1 MGVITGVNYE
11 QFDLNLLNV
20 FDAVM
25 TELNVTRAS
34 VRLNMTQPAV
44 SNALKRLR
52 HLLNDELFIKVP
64 SGVSPTPK
72 ALEIWQ
78 PLHEALHQIRQ
89 TLEPIEFDPVTETVT
104 FTIALNDF
112 TAALIL
118 PPLMKAIEAIAPNV
132 NVRTIPNTHINAAM
146 LLEHAEIDI
155 AIGVFPNPP
164 PRLRSQ
170 PLLTSSWVCVM
181 RRDHPL
187 ASKKLTLERYVQAK
201 HLLVTLT
208 GEATGLIDPL
218 LQERGLNRRIGLTI
232 NQFSVAPQILMDSD
246 FIAVLPTRVVQLSGI
261 ANQLHLA
268 TVPIEINPTSVKM
281 MWHERLQQNM
291 AQVWFRTQLAKVC
304 SCL

>member
-1 MGVITGVNYE
+1 MNYE

-25 TELNVTRAS
+25 MELNVTRAS

-72 ALEIWQ
+72 ASEIWQ
-78 PLHEALHQIRQ
+78 PLREALHQIRQ
-89 TLEPIEFDPVTETVT
+89 TLEPIEFNPANETAT

-112 TAALIL
+112 SAALIL
-118 PPLMKAIEAIAPNV
+118 PSLMKVIEVIAPNI
-132 NVRTIPNTHINAAM
+132 NLRTIPNTHINAAM
-146 LLEHAEIDI
+146 LLEQAEIDI
-155 AIGVFPNPP
+155 AIGVFPSPP

-170 PLLTSSWVCVM
+170 LLLTSPWVCAM

-187 ASKKLTLERYVQAK
+187 ARKKLTLDRYVQAK

-208 GEATGLIDPL
+208 GEATGIIDPL
-218 LQERGLNRRIGLTI
+218 LQERGLNRRIGLTV
-232 NQFSVAPQILMDSD
+232 NQFSVAPQILVTCDL
-246 FIAVLPTRVVQLSGI
+246 IAVLPTRVVQLSGI
-261 ANQLHLA
+261 IDQLHLA
-268 TVPIEINPTSVKM
+268 TIPIEINPTSVKM
-281 MWHERLQQNM
+281 MWHERSQQNT
-291 AQVWFRTQLAKVC
+291 AQTWFRKQLAVAW
-304 SCL
+304 SQL

>member
-1 MGVITGVNYE
+1 MNYE

-34 VRLNMTQPAV
+34 TRLNMTQPAV

-78 PLHEALHQIRQ
+78 PLREALHQIRQ
-89 TLEPIEFDPVTETVT
+89 TLEPIEFNPATETAT

-112 TAALIL
+112 SAALIL
-118 PPLMKAIEAIAPNV
+118 PPLMKVIEAIAPNI
-132 NVRTIPNTHINAAM
+132 NLRTIPNTHINAAM
-146 LLEHAEIDI
+146 LLEQAKIDL
-155 AIGVFPNPP
+155 AIGVFPSPP

-170 PLLTSSWVCVM
+170 PLLTSPWVCAM
-181 RRDHPL
+181 RRNHPL
-187 ASKKLTLERYVQAK
+187 ARKKLTLDHYVQAK

-208 GEATGLIDPL
+208 GEVTGLIDPL
-218 LQERGLNRRIGLTI
+218 LQERGLNRRVGLTI
-232 NQFSVAPQILMDSD
+232 NQFSVAPHILVTCDL
-246 FIAVLPTRVVQLSGI
+246 IAVLPTRVVQLSSI
-261 ANQLHLA
+261 ADQLHLVA
-268 TVPIEINPTSVKM
+268 VPIEINPTSVKM
-281 MWHERLQQNM
+281 MWHERVQQNT
-291 AQVWFRTQLAKVC
+291 AQMWFRTQLAEAC
-304 SCL
+304 SHL

>member
-1 MGVITGVNYE
+1 MNYE
-11 QFDLNLLNV
+11 QFDLNLLTV

-52 HLLNDELFIKVP
+52 HLLNDELFIKIP

-78 PLHEALHQIRQ
+78 PLREALHQIRQ
-89 TLEPIEFDPVTETVT
+89 TLEPIDFNPATETAT

-112 TAALIL
+112 SAALIL
-118 PPLMKAIEAIAPNV
+118 PPLIKVIEAIAPNI
-132 NVRTIPNTHINAAM
+132 NLRTIPNTHINAAL
-146 LLEHAEIDI
+146 LLEQAAIDI
-155 AIGVFPNPP
+155 AIGVFPSPP

-170 PLLTSSWVCVM
+170 PLLTSPWVCAM
-181 RRDHPL
+181 RRGHPL
-187 ASKKLTLERYVQAK
+187 ARKKLTMERYAQAK

-218 LQERGLNRRIGLTI
+218 LQEQGLSRRIGLTV
-232 NQFSVAPQILMDSD
+232 NQFSVAPQILVNSD
-246 FIAVLPTRVVQLSGI
+246 LIAILPTRVIQLSGI
-261 ANQLHLA
+261 ADQLHLSP
-268 TVPIEINPTSVKM
+268 VPMDLNPTLVKM
-281 MWHERLQQNM
+281 MWHERSQQNS
-291 AQVWFRTQLAKVC
+291 AQTWFRIQLAEVC
-304 SCL
+304 SHL

>member
-1 MGVITGVNYE
+1 MRVITGMNYE

-34 VRLNMTQPAV
+34 ERLNMTQPAV

-72 ALEIWQ
+72 AMQIWQ
-78 PLHEALHQIRQ
+78 PLREALNQIRQ
-89 TLEPIEFDPVTETVT
+89 TLEPVEFNPDTETAT

-112 TAALIL
+112 NAALIL
-118 PPLMKAIEAIAPNV
+118 PPLMKVIEAIAPNI
-132 NVRTIPNTHINAAM
+132 NLRTIPNTHINAPM
-146 LLEHAEIDI
+146 LLEQAEIDI

-170 PLLTSSWVCVM
+170 TLLTSPWICVM
-181 RRDHPL
+181 RRGHPL
-187 ASKKLTLERYVQAK
+187 ARKKLTLDRYAQAN

-208 GEATGLIDPL
+208 GESTGVTDPL
-218 LQERGLNRRIGLTI
+218 LQEQGLNRRVGLTV
-232 NQFSVAPQILMDSD
+232 NQFSVAPQILVNSD
-246 FIAVLPTRVVQLSGI
+246 LIATLPTRVVQLSSI
-261 ANQLHLA
+261 ADQLHL
-268 TVPIEINPTSVKM
+268 TPVPIEIPSTSIKM
-281 MWHERLQQNM
+281 MWHERSQRST
-291 AQVWFRTQLAKVC
+291 AQTWFRTQLTEVY
-304 SCL
+304 SHL

>member
-1 MGVITGVNYE
+1 MNYE

-78 PLHEALHQIRQ
+78 PLRQALHQIRQ
-89 TLEPIEFDPVTETVT
+89 TLEPIEFNPATETAT

-112 TAALIL
+112 SAALIL
-118 PPLMKAIEAIAPNV
+118 PPLMKVIEAIAPNI
-132 NVRTIPNTHINAAM
+132 NLRTIPNTHINAAM
-146 LLEHAEIDI
+146 LLEQAEIDI
-155 AIGVFPNPP
+155 AIGVFPSPP

-170 PLLTSSWVCVM
+170 PLMTSPWVCAM

-187 ASKKLTLERYVQAK
+187 AGKKLTLDRYAQAK

-208 GEATGLIDPL
+208 GEATGLIEPL
-218 LQERGLNRRIGLTI
+218 LQERGLNRRIGLTV
-232 NQFSVAPQILMDSD
+232 NQFSVAPQILMNSD
-246 FIAVLPTRVVQLSGI
+246 LIAVLPTRVVQLSGI
-261 ANQLHLA
+261 ADQFHLVA
-268 TVPIEINPTSVKM
+268 VPIEINPTSVKM
-281 MWHERLQQNM
+281 MWHERIQQNT
-291 AQVWFRTQLAKVC
+291 AQVWFRTQLAEVC
-304 SCL
+304 SHL

>member
-1 MGVITGVNYE
+1 MNYE

-25 TELNVTRAS
+25 MELNVTRAS
-34 VRLNMTQPAV
+34 VQLNMTQPAV

-52 HLLNDELFIKVP
+52 RLLNDELFIKVP

-78 PLHEALHQIRQ
+78 PLREALYQIRQ
-89 TLEPIEFDPVTETVT
+89 TLEPIEFNPATETAT

-112 TAALIL
+112 SAALIL
-118 PPLMKAIEAIAPNV
+118 PSLMKVIEAIAPQINL
-132 NVRTIPNTHINAAM
+132 RTIPNTHINAAM
-146 LLEHAEIDI
+146 LLEQAEIDI
-155 AIGVFPNPP
+155 AIGVFPSSP

-187 ASKKLTLERYVQAK
+187 ASKKLTLDRYAQAN

-208 GEATGLIDPL
+208 GETTGVIDPL
-218 LQERGLNRRIGLTI
+218 LQERGLNRRIGLTV
-232 NQFSVAPQILMDSD
+232 NQFSVAPPILVNSD
-246 FIAVLPTRVVQLSGI
+246 LIAVLPTRVIQLSGI
-261 ANQLHLA
+261 ASQLHLA

-281 MWHERLQQNM
+281 MWHERSQQNA
-291 AQVWFRTQLAKVC
+291 AQAWFRTQLAVVC
-304 SCL
+304 SQL